1 MSTKEWHNSVTADM
15 RSLLVHKL
23 AQAICPRRIRPQD
36 LNNLVSYARMVEA
49 DFYDAANSN
58 SQYYHLLAEKIY
70 KIQKEQEK
78 NRARR
83 RLAQVV
89 QQVLEELQQAQQ
101 QQPLHSSE
109 E

>member
-1 MSTKEWHNSVTADM
+1 MSTKEWHTSVTADM

-23 AQAICPRRIRPQD
+23 VQAICPRRINPRD

-49 DFYDAANSN
+49 DFYDSANSN
-58 SQYYHLLAEKIY
+58 SHYYHLLAEKIY
-70 KIQKEQEK
+70 KIQREQEK

>member
-1 MSTKEWHNSVTADM
+1 
-15 RSLLVHKL
+15 
-23 AQAICPRRIRPQD
+23 
-36 LNNLVSYARMVEA
+36 MVEA
-49 DFYDAANSN
+49 DFYDAANSK

-70 KIQKEQEK
+70 IKIQKEQEK

>member
-1 MSTKEWHNSVTADM
+1 MSTKEWHTSVTADM

-23 AQAICPRRIRPQD
+23 VQAICPRRINPRD

-49 DFYDAANSN
+49 DFYDTANSN
-58 SQYYHLLAEKIY
+58 SHYYHLLAEKIY